1 MKTVCQIQELRAA
14 VAKAR
19 AGGMTVGLVPT
30 MGALHEGHLSLVREA
45 RGENGFV
52 VVSIFVNPTQFGPN
66 EDLAKYPRDLEG
78 DSRKLEEL
86 GVDLVF
92 APDAGTMYP
101 PGAATKVVPAPGLIN
116 RMCGASRPGHFEGV
130 ATIVA
135 KLFNLVEPDVAYF
148 GRKDYQQS
156 VVIRRLARD
165 LDFDLEVRVLPT
177 VRGDDGLAMSS
188 RNANLSED
196 ERREATVLYRAL
208 TAGGA
213 AINSGEREA
222 VKVRAAMREVIESA
236 KGVEIDYLE
245 AADAE
250 TLEIRARLIPG
261 RVVLAGAVFLGKT
274 RLIDNIL
281 VDIQE

>member
-1 MKTVCQIQELRAA
+1 MKTVCQTEELRAA

-19 AGGMTVGLVPT
+19 AAGMKVGLVPT
-30 MGALHEGHLSLVREA
+30 MGAFHEGHLSLVREA

-52 VVSIFVNPTQFGPN
+52 VVSIFVNPAQFGPD
-66 EDLAKYPRDLEG
+66 EDIGKYPRDLEG

-92 APDAGTMYP
+92 APGVEAMYP
-101 PGAATKVVPAPGLIN
+101 PGAGTKVVPAPGLIN
-116 RMCGASRPGHFEGV
+116 RMCGLTRPGHFEGV

-135 KLFNLVEPDVAYF
+135 KLFNLVEPDAAYF
-148 GRKDYQQS
+148 GQKDYQQS
-156 VVIRRLARD
+156 VVIRHLARD

-177 VRGDDGLAMSS
+177 VREDDGLAMSS
-188 RNANLSED
+188 RNAYLSGD
-196 ERREATVLYRAL
+196 ERREATALFRAL

-213 AINSGEREA
+213 VIERGEREA
-222 VKVRAAMREVIESA
+222 SRIRAAMQEVIESA
-236 KGVEIDYLE
+236 KGVQTDYLE

-250 TLEIRARLIPG
+250 TLEIRERLIPG

-281 VDIQE
+281 VDIPE